1 MERVAVIAR
10 LKEGRAERG
19 AELIRELVHPAP
31 PSEVSTA
38 VAPSAAAL
46 TAAPKERQWTSV

>member
-1 MERVAVIAR
+1 MERVTVIAR
-10 LKEGRAERG
+10 LKEGRAEG
-19 AELIRELVHPAP
+19 SAELFRDVVHPAA

-38 VAPSAAAL
+38 VAPSAAAP